1 MMTSNKLWVSV
12 LLSLSE
18 RQSCGK
24 DESRRINVGPQMR
37 AVLRVMAVVIVFGL
51 GAAAAR
57 AEEAKP
63 PYFASLK
70 NATTNMR
77 EGPSDNN
84 RIKWVYHRKGLPVEV
99 IASYEVWRRVRDMD
113 GEVGWIHNA
122 LLSRERTV
130 VVHGK
135 SDAPVRGGADLKTAV
150 VAQAK
155 PGAIGRVRHCGVFVC
170 QVRFDGAEGWMD
182 RNRLWGINDGEQF

>member
-1 MMTSNKLWVSV
+1 MRVA
-12 LLSLSE
+12 
-18 RQSCGK
+18 
-24 DESRRINVGPQMR
+24 ESRLLGPLMR
-37 AVLRVMAVVIVFGL
+37 AALRLMTIVSLLAF
-51 GAAAAR
+51 GAANA
-57 AEEAKP
+57 AEEAKT

-70 NATTNMR
+70 NETTNMR
-77 EGPSDNN
+77 EGPSEDN
-84 RIKWVYHRKGLPVEV
+84 RVKWVYHRKGLPVEV

-122 LLSRERTV
+122 LLSRERTI

-135 SDAPVRGGADLKTAV
+135 GEAPVRGGADVKANV
-150 VAQAK
+150 VAQAQ

-170 QVRFDGAEGWMD
+170 QVKFDRAEGWMD

>member
-1 MMTSNKLWVSV
+1 MRAT
-12 LLSLSE
+12 
-18 RQSCGK
+18 
-24 DESRRINVGPQMR
+24 ESRLLGPLMR
-37 AVLRVMAVVIVFGL
+37 AVIRLVAIALFF
-51 GAAAAR
+51 GAAAVA
-57 AEEAKP
+57 AEVSKP

-70 NATTNMR
+70 NETTNMR
-77 EGPSDNN
+77 EGPSEDN

-135 SDAPVRGGADLKTAV
+135 ADAPVRVGADVKADI
-150 VAQAK
+150 VAEAK

-170 QVRFDGAEGWMD
+170 QVKFDRAEGWID